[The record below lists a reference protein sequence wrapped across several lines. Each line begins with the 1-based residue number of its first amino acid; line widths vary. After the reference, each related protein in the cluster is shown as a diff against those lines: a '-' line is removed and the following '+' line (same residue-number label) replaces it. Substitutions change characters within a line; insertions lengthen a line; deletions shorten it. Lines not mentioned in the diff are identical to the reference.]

1 MKPIRKCFDSE
12 LPFSLR
18 LDYKETKSPQR
29 ELPDHQHHWYEFI
42 YVYRGK
48 GTFFI
53 DQTFYEM
60 RQGDVIVVPGNTVH
74 RGFPDKEEPVTSS
87 VVFFSPELVHNQ
99 AFSEAYTYLQLFDA
113 AKKNKQY
120 KYTLSP
126 EHAIILQNDIDAIHS
141 EWEQRRPDGGHAL
154 TLLLHLML
162 LHLNRYYLP
171 QAAGQDAAPLVP
183 DWFRGALAYIN
194 DHLDQPLELSA
205 LAKRAAVSPA
215 HFSRVFKQRLGMN
228 ATDYISTKRIF
239 AAKDGL
245 LQTKDKIEHIAMAC
259 GFESMPHFYRT
270 FKKYTGTTPAA
281 YRKGSR
287 PNGVTT
293 G

>member
-1 MKPIRKCFDSE
+1 MKPIRKIFDNE
-12 LPFSLR
+12 LPFSLL

-29 ELPDHQHHWYEFI
+29 ELPDHQHHWYEFV

-87 VVFFSPELVHNQ
+87 AVFFSPYLVNNNT
-99 AFSEAYTYLQLFDA
+99 FSETYAYLKLFDA

-120 KYTLSP
+120 KYTLPP
-126 EHAIILQNDIDAIHS
+126 EHAQIVERDIDAIHD
-141 EWEQRRPDGGHAL
+141 EWDQRRPDGGHAMA
-154 TLLLHLML
+154 LLLHLAL
-162 LHLNRYYLP
+162 LHLNRYCLP
-171 QAAGQDAAPLVP
+171 QAAELGPTNALVP
-183 DWFRGALAYIN
+183 DWFRDALAYIN
-194 DHLDQPLELSA
+194 DHLDRPLELSA

-245 LQTKDKIEHIAMAC
+245 LQSNDKIEQIAMAC

-270 FKKYTGTTPAA
+270 FKKYTNMTPAA

-287 PNGVTT
+287 PH
-293 G
+293 